1 MRSRHGQSPRRK
13 SMPSIED
20 TIKASEPQ
28 TNIIPIR
35 AAYFS
40 SEFWRMWD
48 QLMDRQKA
56 AYILGWIAELELVIR
71 RMSKQVRTI
80 EDHMEDDGK

>member
-1 MRSRHGQSPRRK
+1 VPNTEK
-13 SMPSIED
+13 TIEV
-20 TIKASEPQ
+20 SEPQ

-35 AAYFS
+35 SAYFS
-40 SEFWRMWD
+40 SEFWKMWD

-71 RMSKQVRTI
+71 RMSDQIRRI
-80 EDHMEDDGK
+80 EDYVEVDGK